1 MNGTTAVVFQDAGYR
16 SVRGD
21 FCMNYDVLREGM
33 LQGFN
38 TYDTYSVLS
47 HVLMPEG
54 FAIRLG
60 LKHRVDKSVLR
71 NALIGRFG
79 EDEEHI
85 HPGVRTVDGSY
96 TQLELEY
103 HGARLD
109 IRSSAVGR
117 DQYILIEPKN
127 DKCRELILF
136 VECGFLWNK
145 PGAAYLR
152 EDCIEG
158 VTENGTVRVYMTDSD
173 ARELHLGGFGAVR
186 VSDLNSPVAV
196 STGRALTVE
205 EVRAR
210 IGAAQSAAEQSTV
223 KYGALSEA
231 YTAMR
236 TAYAWNTIY
245 DPENK
250 RLCSPVSR
258 IWNVN
263 WGGYVLFDWDTYFC
277 AMMASPESREL
288 AYANAFA
295 ITHEATER
303 GFIPNFGAAGDNKSR
318 DRSQPPVGSMTFREL
333 YRRYGEK
340 WVLEESFDTLL
351 SWNRW
356 FAENRMLENGTMC
369 WGSDNVTQPF
379 ARFDV
384 NNHQAAEYESGLD
397 NSPMFDGIGF
407 DEKTGLM
414 QLADVGLTGLYC
426 MDCEALAD
434 IARILGRPER
444 EEIEVRGRRADSGMQ
459 TLWDEET
466 GLFLN
471 RDLTSGKLSHRIG
484 PTNFYAGFCPSVT
497 AEQCARL
504 CTHYFDP
511 EEFYG
516 DYVIPSIARNDPA
529 YPDQTYWRGR
539 SWAPTN
545 FLAYL
550 AFRRM
555 GAQEVC
561 HDLAEKS
568 VALILQEW
576 RKHGHIHENYSG
588 DDGWGCPN
596 PRSDKFYHWGGL
608 LTMIALIEN
617 GFVDAPEKPLD

>member
-1 MNGTTAVVFQDAGYR
+1 
-16 SVRGD
+16 
-21 FCMNYDVLREGM
+21 MNYDLLREEM
-33 LQGFN
+33 LCGFN
-38 TYDTYSVLS
+38 TFDTYSVLS
-47 HVLMPEG
+47 HVLLPEG

-79 EDEEHI
+79 EKEEHI
-85 HPGVRTVDGSY
+85 HPGLRTVDGSY

-103 HGARLD
+103 RGAKLD
-109 IRSSAVGR
+109 IRSSAQGR
-117 DQYILIEPKN
+117 EQVILIEPKN
-127 DKCRELILF
+127 DACRQLILF
-136 VECGFLWNK
+136 LECGFLWNR

-152 EDCIEG
+152 QDCVEG
-158 VTENGTVRVYMTDSD
+158 VTDSGTIRVFMTDSD
-173 ARELHLGGFGAVR
+173 TRELHLGGFGVVR
-186 VSDLNSPVAV
+186 AADLNAPVAV
-196 STGRALTVE
+196 STGRPVTVE
-205 EVRAR
+205 EAR
-210 IGAAQSAAEQSTV
+210 KILSDAYAAAKKSTE
-223 KYGALSEA
+223 KYGALAEA

-236 TAYAWNTIY
+236 TGYAWNTIY
-245 DPENK
+245 EPEHR

-277 AMMASPESREL
+277 ALMAAPESREL

-295 ITHEATER
+295 ITNEATER
-303 GFIPNFGAAGDNKSR
+303 GFIPNFGAAGDYKSR
-318 DRSQPPVGSMTFREL
+318 DRSQPPVGAMTFREL

-340 WVLEESFDTLL
+340 WILEESFDTLL

-369 WGSDNVTQPF
+369 WGSDAVPQPF
-379 ARFDV
+379 ALHDV

-397 NSPMFDGIGF
+397 NSPMFDGIAF
-407 DEKTGLM
+407 DAETGLM

-444 EEIEVRGRRADSGMQ
+444 EEIEDRGRRADQGMQ
-459 TLWDEET
+459 TLWDAES
-466 GLFLN
+466 GMFLN
-471 RDLTSGKLSHRIG
+471 RDLITGALSHRIG

-497 AEQCARL
+497 KEQAASLCA
-504 CTHYFDP
+504 HYFDP
-511 EEFYG
+511 TEFYG
-516 DYVIPSIARNDPA
+516 EFVIPTIARNDPA
-529 YPDQTYWRGR
+529 YADQMYWRGR
-539 SWAPTN
+539 IWAPTN

-555 GAQEVC
+555 GASAVC
-561 HDLAEKS
+561 RDLSEKS

-576 RKHGHIHENYSG
+576 RKFGHIHENYSG

-608 LTMIALIEN
+608 LTLIALIEN
-617 GFVDAPEKPLD
+617 GYVDAPERPLQENL

>member
-1 MNGTTAVVFQDAGYR
+1 
-16 SVRGD
+16 
-21 FCMNYDVLREGM
+21 MNYDLLREEM
-33 LQGFN
+33 LCGFN
-38 TYDTYSVLS
+38 TFDTYSVLS
-47 HVLMPEG
+47 HVLLPEG

-79 EDEEHI
+79 EKEEHI
-85 HPGVRTVDGSY
+85 HPGLRTVDGSY

-103 HGARLD
+103 RGAKLD
-109 IRSSAVGR
+109 IRSSAQGR
-117 DQYILIEPKN
+117 EQVVLIEPKN
-127 DKCRELILF
+127 DACRQLILF
-136 VECGFLWNK
+136 LECGFLWNR

-152 EDCIEG
+152 QDCVEG
-158 VTENGTVRVYMTDSD
+158 VTDSGTIRVFMTDSD
-173 ARELHLGGFGAVR
+173 TRELHLGGFGVVR
-186 VSDLNSPVAV
+186 AADLNAPVAV
-196 STGRALTVE
+196 STGRPVTVE
-205 EVRAR
+205 EAR
-210 IGAAQSAAEQSTV
+210 KILSDAYAAAKKSTE
-223 KYGALSEA
+223 KYGALAEA

-236 TAYAWNTIY
+236 TGYAWNTIY
-245 DPENK
+245 EPEHR

-277 AMMASPESREL
+277 ALMAAPESREL

-295 ITHEATER
+295 ITNEATER
-303 GFIPNFGAAGDNKSR
+303 GFIPNFGAAGDYKSR
-318 DRSQPPVGSMTFREL
+318 DRSQPPVGAMTFREL

-340 WVLEESFDTLL
+340 WILEESFDALL

-369 WGSDNVTQPF
+369 WGSDAVPQPF
-379 ARFDV
+379 ALHDV

-397 NSPMFDGIGF
+397 NSPMFDGIAF
-407 DEKTGLM
+407 DAETGLM

-444 EEIEVRGRRADSGMQ
+444 EEIEDRGRRADQGMQ
-459 TLWDEET
+459 TLWDAES
-466 GLFLN
+466 GMFLN
-471 RDLTSGKLSHRIG
+471 RDLITGALSHRIG

-497 AEQCARL
+497 KEQAASLCA
-504 CTHYFDP
+504 HYFDP
-511 EEFYG
+511 AEFYG
-516 DYVIPSIARNDPA
+516 EFVIPTIARNDPA
-529 YPDQTYWRGR
+529 YADQMYWRGR
-539 SWAPTN
+539 IWAPTN

-555 GAQEVC
+555 GAGEVC
-561 HDLAEKS
+561 RDLSEKS

-576 RKHGHIHENYSG
+576 RKFGHIHENYSS

-608 LTMIALIEN
+608 LTLIALIEN
-617 GFVDAPEKPLD
+617 GYVDAPERPLQENL

>member
-1 MNGTTAVVFQDAGYR
+1 MH
-16 SVRGD
+16 
-21 FCMNYDVLREGM
+21 YDLLREEM
-33 LQGFN
+33 LCGFN
-38 TYDTYSVLS
+38 TFDTYSVLS
-47 HVLMPEG
+47 HVLLPEG

-79 EDEEHI
+79 EKEEHI
-85 HPGVRTVDGSY
+85 HPGLRTVDGSY

-103 HGARLD
+103 RGAKLD
-109 IRSSAVGR
+109 IRSSAQGR
-117 DQYILIEPKN
+117 EQVILIEPKN
-127 DKCRELILF
+127 DACRQLILF
-136 VECGFLWNK
+136 LECGFLWNR

-152 EDCIEG
+152 QDCVEG
-158 VTENGTVRVYMTDSD
+158 VTDSGTIRVFMTDSD
-173 ARELHLGGFGAVR
+173 TRELHLGGFGVVR
-186 VSDLNSPVAV
+186 AADLNAPVAV
-196 STGRALTVE
+196 STGRPVTVE
-205 EVRAR
+205 EVRKILSDAC
-210 IGAAQSAAEQSTV
+210 AAAKKSTE
-223 KYGALSEA
+223 KYGALAEA

-236 TAYAWNTIY
+236 TGYAWNTIY
-245 DPENK
+245 EPEHR

-277 AMMASPESREL
+277 ALMAAPESREL

-295 ITHEATER
+295 ITNEATER
-303 GFIPNFGAAGDNKSR
+303 GFIPNFGAAGDYKSR
-318 DRSQPPVGSMTFREL
+318 DRSQPPVGAMTFREL

-340 WVLEESFDTLL
+340 WILEESFDALL

-369 WGSDNVTQPF
+369 WGSDAVPQPF
-379 ARFDV
+379 ALYDV

-397 NSPMFDGIGF
+397 NSPMFDGIAF
-407 DEKTGLM
+407 DAETGLM

-444 EEIEVRGRRADSGMQ
+444 EEIEDRGRRADQGMQ
-459 TLWDEET
+459 TLWDAES
-466 GLFLN
+466 GMFLN
-471 RDLTSGKLSHRIG
+471 RDLVTGALSHRIG

-497 AEQCARL
+497 KEQAASL
-504 CTHYFDP
+504 SAHYFDP
-511 EEFYG
+511 AEFYG
-516 DYVIPSIARNDPA
+516 EFVIPTIARNDPA
-529 YPDQTYWRGR
+529 YADQMYWRGR
-539 SWAPTN
+539 IWAPTN

-555 GAQEVC
+555 GASAVC
-561 HDLAEKS
+561 RDLSEKS

-576 RKHGHIHENYSG
+576 RKFGHIHENYSG

-608 LTMIALIEN
+608 LTLIALIEN
-617 GFVDAPEKPLD
+617 GYVDAPERPLQENL

>member
-1 MNGTTAVVFQDAGYR
+1 
-16 SVRGD
+16 
-21 FCMNYDVLREGM
+21 MNYDLLREEM
-33 LQGFN
+33 LCGFN
-38 TYDTYSVLS
+38 TFDTYSVLS
-47 HVLMPEG
+47 HVLLPEG

-79 EDEEHI
+79 EKEEHI
-85 HPGVRTVDGSY
+85 HPGLRTVDGSY

-103 HGARLD
+103 RGAKLD
-109 IRSSAVGR
+109 IRSSAQGR
-117 DQYILIEPKN
+117 EQVVLIEPKN
-127 DKCRELILF
+127 DACRQLILF
-136 VECGFLWNK
+136 LECGFLWNR

-152 EDCIEG
+152 QDCVEG
-158 VTENGTVRVYMTDSD
+158 VTDSGTIRVFMTDSD
-173 ARELHLGGFGAVR
+173 TRELHLGGFGVVR
-186 VSDLNSPVAV
+186 AADLNAPVAV
-196 STGRALTVE
+196 STGRPVTVE
-205 EVRAR
+205 EAR
-210 IGAAQSAAEQSTV
+210 KILSDAYAAAKKSTE
-223 KYGALSEA
+223 KYGALAEA

-236 TAYAWNTIY
+236 TGYAWNTIY
-245 DPENK
+245 EPEHR

-277 AMMASPESREL
+277 ALMAAPESREL

-295 ITHEATER
+295 ITNEATER
-303 GFIPNFGAAGDNKSR
+303 GFIPNFGAAGDYKSR
-318 DRSQPPVGSMTFREL
+318 DRSQPPVGAMTFREL

-340 WVLEESFDTLL
+340 WILEESFDALL

-369 WGSDNVTQPF
+369 WGSDAVPQPF
-379 ARFDV
+379 ALHDV

-397 NSPMFDGIGF
+397 NSPMFDGIAF
-407 DEKTGLM
+407 DAETGLM

-444 EEIEVRGRRADSGMQ
+444 EEIEDRGRRADQGMQ
-459 TLWDEET
+459 TLWDAES
-466 GLFLN
+466 GMFLN
-471 RDLTSGKLSHRIG
+471 RDLITGALSHRIG

-497 AEQCARL
+497 KEQAASL
-504 CTHYFDP
+504 SAHYFDP
-511 EEFYG
+511 AEFYG
-516 DYVIPSIARNDPA
+516 EFVIPTIARNDTA
-529 YPDQTYWRGR
+529 YADQMYWRGR
-539 SWAPTN
+539 IWAPTN

-555 GAQEVC
+555 GASAVC
-561 HDLAEKS
+561 RDLSEKS

-576 RKHGHIHENYSG
+576 RKFGHIHENYSG

-608 LTMIALIEN
+608 LTLIALIEN
-617 GFVDAPEKPLD
+617 GYVDAPERPLQENL

>member
-1 MNGTTAVVFQDAGYR
+1 
-16 SVRGD
+16 
-21 FCMNYDVLREGM
+21 MNYDLLREEM
-33 LQGFN
+33 LCGFN
-38 TYDTYSVLS
+38 TFDTYSVLS
-47 HVLMPEG
+47 HVLLPEG

-79 EDEEHI
+79 EKEEHI
-85 HPGVRTVDGSY
+85 HPGLRTVDGSY

-103 HGARLD
+103 RGAKLD
-109 IRSSAVGR
+109 IRSSAQGR
-117 DQYILIEPKN
+117 EQVILIEPKN
-127 DKCRELILF
+127 DACRQLILF
-136 VECGFLWNK
+136 LECGFLWNR

-152 EDCIEG
+152 QDCVEG
-158 VTENGTVRVYMTDSD
+158 VTDSGTIRVFMTDSD
-173 ARELHLGGFGAVR
+173 TRELHLGGFGVVR
-186 VSDLNSPVAV
+186 AADLNAPVAV
-196 STGRALTVE
+196 STGRPVTVE
-205 EVRAR
+205 EAR
-210 IGAAQSAAEQSTV
+210 EILSDACAAAKKSTE
-223 KYGALSEA
+223 KYGALAEA

-236 TAYAWNTIY
+236 TGYAWNTIY
-245 DPENK
+245 EPEHR

-277 AMMASPESREL
+277 ALMAAPESREL

-295 ITHEATER
+295 ITNEATER
-303 GFIPNFGAAGDNKSR
+303 GFIPNFGAAGDYKSR
-318 DRSQPPVGSMTFREL
+318 DRSQPPVGAMTFREL

-340 WVLEESFDTLL
+340 WILEESFDALL

-369 WGSDNVTQPF
+369 WGSDAVPQPF
-379 ARFDV
+379 ALHDV

-397 NSPMFDGIGF
+397 NSPMFDGIAF
-407 DEKTGLM
+407 DAETGLM

-444 EEIEVRGRRADSGMQ
+444 EEIEDRGRRADQGMQ
-459 TLWDEET
+459 TLWDAES
-466 GLFLN
+466 GMFLN
-471 RDLTSGKLSHRIG
+471 RDLVTGALSHRIG

-497 AEQCARL
+497 KEQAASL
-504 CTHYFDP
+504 SAHYFDP
-511 EEFYG
+511 AEFYG
-516 DYVIPSIARNDPA
+516 EFVIPTIARNDTA
-529 YPDQTYWRGR
+529 YADQMYWRGR
-539 SWAPTN
+539 IWAPTN

-555 GAQEVC
+555 GASAVC
-561 HDLAEKS
+561 RDLSEKS

-576 RKHGHIHENYSG
+576 RKFGHIHENYSG

-608 LTMIALIEN
+608 LTLIALIEN
-617 GFVDAPEKPLD
+617 GYVDAPERPLQENL

>member
-1 MNGTTAVVFQDAGYR
+1 MH
-16 SVRGD
+16 
-21 FCMNYDVLREGM
+21 YDLLREEM
-33 LQGFN
+33 LCGFN
-38 TYDTYSVLS
+38 TFDTYSVLS
-47 HVLMPEG
+47 HVLLPEG

-79 EDEEHI
+79 EKEEHI
-85 HPGVRTVDGSY
+85 HPGLRTVDGSY

-103 HGARLD
+103 RGAKLD
-109 IRSSAVGR
+109 IRSSAQGR
-117 DQYILIEPKN
+117 EQVILIEPKN
-127 DKCRELILF
+127 DACRQLVLF
-136 VECGFLWNK
+136 LECGFLWNR

-152 EDCIEG
+152 QDCVEG
-158 VTENGTVRVYMTDSD
+158 VTDSGTIRVFMTDSD
-173 ARELHLGGFGAVR
+173 TRELHLGGFGVVR
-186 VSDLNSPVAV
+186 AADLNAPVAV
-196 STGRALTVE
+196 STGRPVTVE
-205 EVRAR
+205 EAR
-210 IGAAQSAAEQSTV
+210 KILSDAYAAAKKSTE
-223 KYGALSEA
+223 KYGALAEA

-236 TAYAWNTIY
+236 TGYAWNTIY
-245 DPENK
+245 EPEHR

-277 AMMASPESREL
+277 ALMAAPESREL

-295 ITHEATER
+295 ITNEATER
-303 GFIPNFGAAGDNKSR
+303 GFIPNFGAAGDYKSR
-318 DRSQPPVGSMTFREL
+318 DRSQPPVGAMTFREL

-340 WVLEESFDTLL
+340 WILEESFDTLL

-369 WGSDNVTQPF
+369 WGSDAVPQPF
-379 ARFDV
+379 ALHDV

-397 NSPMFDGIGF
+397 NSPMFDGIAF
-407 DEKTGLM
+407 DAETGLM

-444 EEIEVRGRRADSGMQ
+444 EEIEDRGRRADQGMQ
-459 TLWDEET
+459 TLWDAES
-466 GLFLN
+466 GMFLN
-471 RDLTSGKLSHRIG
+471 RDLVTGVLSHRIG

-497 AEQCARL
+497 KEQAASLCA
-504 CTHYFDP
+504 HYFDP
-511 EEFYG
+511 AEFYG
-516 DYVIPSIARNDPA
+516 EFVIPTIARNDPA
-529 YPDQTYWRGR
+529 YADQMYWRGR
-539 SWAPTN
+539 IWAPTN

-555 GAQEVC
+555 GAGEVC
-561 HDLAEKS
+561 RDLSEKS

-576 RKHGHIHENYSG
+576 RKFGHIHENYSG

-608 LTMIALIEN
+608 LTLIALIEN
-617 GFVDAPEKPLD
+617 GYVDAPERPLQENL